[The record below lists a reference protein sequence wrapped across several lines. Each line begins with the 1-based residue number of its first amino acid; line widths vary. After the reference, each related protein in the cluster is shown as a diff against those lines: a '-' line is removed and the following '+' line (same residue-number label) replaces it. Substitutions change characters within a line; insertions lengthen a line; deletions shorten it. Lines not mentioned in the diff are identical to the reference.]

1 MLKKWAKK
9 KTAPKIL
16 SLQTFEFW
24 RQKRI
29 ALCSMQK
36 LKIFWSK
43 IRFFL
48 SDGRPL
54 WLVFI
59 LFLCVESLEESY
71 FPLRST
77 PSIPFFIVCIMVWD
91 NTILDRER
99 DTKRRLTSVDK
110 SQAVIVVA
118 PLRIPLLC
126 QPVSSLSSQL
136 SQLCR
141 ILPPHILCFCIRH
154 AWLVFMKYFFL
165 FLKNTTFIF
174 KGHYQYMS
182 MIIMKLSPPPWC
194 WGVHL

>member
-1 MLKKWAKK
+1 M
-9 KTAPKIL
+9 TC
-16 SLQTFEFW
+16 FHF
-24 RQKRI
+24 
-29 ALCSMQK
+29 
-36 LKIFWSK
+36 
-43 IRFFL
+43 
-48 SDGRPL
+48 
-54 WLVFI
+54 VFI
-59 LFLCVESLEESY
+59 PILWNPISPSCFLYCMHHGVGQHETRYWIEEGKK
-71 FPLRST
+71 
-77 PSIPFFIVCIMVWD
+77 
-91 NTILDRER
+91 R

-126 QPVSSLSSQL
+126 QPVSSSLSQL

-182 MIIMKLSPPPWC
+182 MIIMKPLPSMHDVEESIYNSSIC
-194 WGVHL
+194 KKGSKNMA